1 MRPKKMTMN
10 PLRRAALLLAALIP
24 LTFAAPAVAVE
35 PGIVQT
41 GSESVDA
48 AGQTQA
54 AGAGWVRMFV
64 DWNKYEPSPGNY
76 DAFEDRRF
84 GERIGTATAR
94 GQKVLLVVVR
104 SPRWAS
110 GSSDVNH
117 PPRDPATYAG
127 FLRRLAVQFP
137 AVAAFEVWNE
147 PDESIWWQPAPNPGA
162 YAALLNAS
170 YDAVK
175 SANPAAK
182 VVTGGLTGNNYRF
195 LEQIVDAGGTK
206 FDAVG
211 VHTDTA
217 CLTSPPEEQYR
228 EPDGRIGRYSFTGY
242 REIRQSL
249 MTRGIDKPIWMTEMG
264 WSTLTSTCTVGE
276 RAGTKPSGVSQ
287 EEQARYLSQAY
298 ACLQRDTYVDHAFWF
313 SLQDLGGTPSYDHY
327 LGLINANGTA
337 KPAFEAF
344 RAFATASAKPAR
356 ACASDVDVSGPKV
369 SIAAPAAGTP
379 FLDRVKVRASA
390 TDEQGVSGMELFVA
404 GEKIGGKQSGGEF
417 NLDWNGAKDLPVGT
431 HEIVIKAYDHA
442 KNVGEARTT
451 IVKGSPD
458 TFKVPA
464 PKFVFDLKKGK
475 NRKVTISGRVSA
487 PGAAVQPRGKV
498 RFFFELNK
506 SVRKGKKTV
515 RRWTPFSRY
524 SKDAKR
530 SFKFTVQLR
539 KPGTWRAYARY
550 EGIKPYKNAK
560 TGYTILKRVR

>member
-1 MRPKKMTMN
+1 MN
-10 PLRRAALLLAALIP
+10 PLRRAALVIAALLP
-24 LTFAAPAVAVE
+24 LTFAAPAAAVE

-41 GSESVDA
+41 GSENVDA

-84 GERIGTATAR
+84 GERIGAATAR

-104 SPRWAS
+104 TPRWAS
-110 GSSDVNH
+110 GSSDINH

-137 AVAAFEVWNE
+137 AVAAYEVWNE
-147 PDESIWWQPAPNPGA
+147 PDEAIWWQPGPDPAA

-175 SANPAAK
+175 SVNPAAK

-217 CLTSPPEEQYR
+217 CLTSPPDEQYR

-242 REIRQSL
+242 REIRHSL
-249 MTRGIDKPIWMTEMG
+249 LARGIDRPIWMTEMG

-276 RAGTKPSGVSQ
+276 RAGTKPSGVSAA
-287 EEQARYLSQAY
+287 EQARYLADAY
-298 ACLQRDTYVDHAFWF
+298 ACLQRDGYVDHAFWF
-313 SLQDLGGTPSYDHY
+313 SLQDLGGDARYDHY
-327 LGLINANGTA
+327 LGLIGANGTP

-344 RAFATASAKPAR
+344 RAFATAKDRPAR
-356 ACASDVDVSGPKV
+356 ACATDVDVSGPQV
-369 SIAAPAAGTP
+369 TIQTPLAGTP
-379 FLDRVKVRASA
+379 FLDRVKVRATA
-390 TDEQGVSGMELFVA
+390 TDEQGVSGMELWVG

-417 NLDWNGAKDLPVGT
+417 KLDWNGAKELPVGS
-431 HEIVIKAYDHA
+431 HELVIKAYDNA

-451 IVKGSPD
+451 VVKGNPD
-458 TFKVPA
+458 TLKVPA
-464 PKFVFDLKKGK
+464 PKLEFKLKKGK
-475 NRKVTISGRVSA
+475 KRKVTISGRVSA

-498 RFFFELNK
+498 RFFFQYLK
-506 SVRKGKKTV
+506 PVRKGRKV
-515 RRWTPFSRY
+515 IRRWTPFSRY
-524 SKDAKR
+524 STDAKGSYR
-530 SFKFTVQLR
+530 LSVKLR
-539 KPGTWRAYARY
+539 MPGTWRAYARY
-550 EGIKPYKNAK
+550 EGLKPFKSVRS
-560 TGYTILKRVR
+560 GYTVLKGVR